1 MSIIDYTS
9 HSIIP
14 QFSDIESREEC
25 DITTNLGGIIL
36 KLPIISANM
45 KTVTGPTMALAMY
58 KAGGMGILHRF
69 STIEE
74 NIEDYSTIATQ
85 VETNFGVT
93 VGVKELEYDRAKKLL
108 DLGAK
113 IICIDVAHGHN
124 INVFKMIEFLR
135 NYNSNKVIIIAG
147 NVATAEGASD
157 LYKCGA
163 NIIKVG
169 IGPGFACTT
178 RKNTG
183 IGVPQLYAIK
193 QIKNHQSEIPLIADG
208 GVKTVGDI
216 AKAIAAGA
224 DAVMVGAVLA
234 GTTETPGEVYPDD
247 STDLVNRTYYKMYG
261 GSSSAQNK
269 GENRFVEGRVQTIPF
284 KGHVK
289 YILKEIKEGLQ
300 SSLSYVGARNINEFR
315 TKVEFLET

>member
-1 MSIIDYTS
+1 MSIIDYSS
-9 HSIIP
+9 HTIIP
-14 QFSDIESREEC
+14 QFSDIGSREDC

-45 KTVTGPTMALAMY
+45 KTVTGPTMALAMH

-69 STIEE
+69 STIYE
-74 NIEDYSTIATQ
+74 NIEDYLAVATQ
-85 VETNFGVT
+85 IGSIDFGVT
-93 VGVKELEYDRAKKLL
+93 VGVKELEYERAKQLL
-108 DLGAK
+108 DSGAK

-124 INVFKMIEFLR
+124 SNVYKMIEFLK
-135 NYNSNKVIIIAG
+135 NYDPITIIAG
-147 NVATAEGASD
+147 NVATAKGASD

-178 RKNTG
+178 RKTTG
-183 IGVPQLYAIK
+183 VGVPQLYAIK
-193 QIKNHQSEIPLIADG
+193 QIKDCCPEIPLIADG
-208 GVKTVGDI
+208 GVKTVSDI
-216 AKAIAAGA
+216 AKAIAVGA

-300 SSLSYVGARNINEFR
+300 SSLSYVGARNIKEFR
-315 TKVEFLET
+315 SKVEFLET